1 MPRFFITPDNINEE
15 NATAAITGDDAR
27 HIARSLRMAEGD
39 EVTVCDGCGTEYIC
53 TLSRIRDDEC
63 RLNLIEKRPAT
74 TEPKTKITLLMA
86 YPKGD
91 KLETVIQ
98 KAVELGACRIVPF
111 TSSRCVKRPSEDK
124 AEAKTKRL
132 NKIAEEAAK
141 QCGRGI
147 IPTVSV
153 PTTFEAALKIAA
165 EASLPIFCYEADGA
179 KSLKAILDTSPC
191 PESISVTVGSEG
203 GFSEAEALAAENA
216 GLILANLGPRIL
228 RCETAPDY
236 ALSSISY
243 KYEL

>member
-1 MPRFFITPDNINEE
+1 MPRFFVKPENINKESSS
-15 NATAAITGDDAR
+15 AVILGDDAR

-39 EVTVCDGCGTEYIC
+39 FLTVCDGEGMEYCGTL
-53 TLSRIRDDEC
+53 TRIRDDEC
-63 RLNLIEKRPAT
+63 ILRYTESRRTK
-74 TEPKTKITLLMA
+74 TEPNTRIILLMA

-98 KAVELGACRIVPF
+98 KAVELGASEIVPF

-147 IPTVSV
+147 IPTVSLPV
-153 PTTFEAALKIAA
+153 SFDTALTIAKNSELA
-165 EASLPIFCYEADGA
+165 LFCYEADGTE
-179 KSLKAILDTSPC
+179 SLKAILEKHDAPN
-191 PESISVTVGSEG
+191 SISVTVGSEG
-203 GFSEAEALAAENA
+203 GFSEAEALAAKES
-216 GLILANLGPRIL
+216 GLILTGLGPRIL

-236 ALSSISY
+236 ALSALSY
-243 KYEL
+243 RYEL

>member
-1 MPRFFITPDNINEE
+1 MPRFFVTRENINEE
-15 NATAAITGDDAR
+15 SSSAIILGDDAR

-39 EVTVCDGCGTEYIC
+39 SVTVCDGEGMEYLC
-53 TLSRIRDDEC
+53 TLERIRDDEC
-63 RLNLIEKRPAT
+63 RLKYTEKHKTLA
-74 TEPKTKITLLMA
+74 EPRAKITLLMA

-98 KAVELGACRIVPF
+98 KAVELGAAKIVPF

-147 IPTVSV
+147 IPTVSAPV
-153 PTTFEAALKIAA
+153 SFDRALAIAKEA
-165 EASLPIFCYEADGA
+165 ELPIFCYEATGA
-179 KSLKAILDTSPC
+179 KSLKAILDECDMPK
-191 PESISVTVGSEG
+191 SISVTVGSEG
-203 GFSEAEALAAENA
+203 GFSESEAIAAKDA

-236 ALSSISY
+236 ALAAISY